1 MIPPTFIDELL
12 ARTDIVEIIESRVAL
27 KKTGQNFSG
36 LCPFHQEKSPSF
48 SVSQEKQFYYCFGCQ
63 ASGSALKFL
72 MEFDR
77 MDFLSAVES
86 LASRLGLAVP
96 NDASSEDREAV
107 EQRKLIFDT
116 LTDAKDFYK
125 QQLRSNPQ
133 RGRAVDYLKQRG
145 LTGEVAN
152 RFEIGFAPPGWQNLL
167 GSKPESSSYLSRLLD
182 AGLVV
187 TQDAEDKR
195 YDRFRDR
202 VMFPIRDLRGRTI
215 AFGGRVIGD
224 GKPKYLNSPETA
236 VFHKGRELY
245 GLFEARR
252 SQKKLSRLL
261 VVEGYMDVVALA
273 QNQIEFAVATLG
285 TATSD
290 EHIQRMF
297 RQVSE
302 IVFCF
307 DGDAAGRRAAWKAML
322 TVLPHLSDGRS
333 ARFMFLP
340 DGDDPDSF
348 VRRIG
353 PAAFLAQLAAS
364 HSVAD
369 WLFEKLA
376 QDLKENGLDPNGIAG
391 KAALSKDA
399 MPLINLMPEGVFRQL
414 MIDALSQNTG
424 LSTQR
429 LQDVTEKYDSSFES
443 EDQDARPR
451 YEEVTPE
458 VQNARASETMTS
470 ASLDSAL
477 SLLILQ
483 PELAFEFEVEAFEC
497 LTRGDQDQLLR
508 AIALGV
514 HAGSLSSPGE
524 ILAKFSG
531 KPEQGF
537 LKKAFEYKP
546 LLGTEHLKDEFIG
559 LMNSK
564 IKRYSQQDGRAQ
576 IDALLQKPP
585 SQLSEDERGLIRQ
598 YFSKAPAGDDPSL
611 IP

>member
-1 MIPPTFIDELL
+1 MVIPPNFIDELL

-48 SVSQEKQFYYCFGCQ
+48 SVSQDKQFYYCFGCQ

-96 NDASSEDREAV
+96 NDASSQDREAV

-116 LTDAKDFYK
+116 LDAAKDFYK

-133 RGRAVDYLKQRG
+133 RARAVDYLKQRG

-167 GSKPESSSYLSRLLD
+167 ALKPDDPSYLSRLLD
-182 AGLVV
+182 AGLIV

-224 GKPKYLNSPETA
+224 GKPKYLNSPETS
-236 VFHKGRELY
+236 VFHKGHELY

-290 EHIQRMF
+290 EHIQRMY
-297 RQVSE
+297 RQVAE
-302 IVFCF
+302 IIFCF

-340 DGDDPDSF
+340 DGEDPDSL
-348 VRRIG
+348 VRRVG
-353 PAAFLAQLAAS
+353 QTQFLVMLDAA

-376 QDLKENGLDPNGIAG
+376 QDLNEDGLDPTGIAG
-391 KAALSKDA
+391 KAALSKAA

-429 LQDVTEKYDSSFES
+429 LQDVTVKYEVPVEIYTQDPGPP
-443 EDQDARPR
+443 DQGAPLG
-451 YEEVTPE
+451 
-458 VQNARASETMTS
+458 SETDQGPESTID
-470 ASLDSAL
+470 AKLDPAL

-483 PELAFEFEVEAFEC
+483 PELALEFQIEDFEC
-497 LTRGDQDQLLR
+497 LTRGDQDQLIR
-508 AIALGV
+508 TIAYGV
-514 HAGSLSSPGE
+514 HEGSLNSPGE
-524 ILAKFSG
+524 ILAKYSG

-546 LLGTEHLKDEFIG
+546 LLSTEHLKDEFIG
-559 LMNSK
+559 LMSSK
-564 IKRYSQQDGRAQ
+564 FQRYNKQDGRAQ

-585 SQLSEDERGLIRQ
+585 SQLTEDERALIRQ
-598 YFSKAPAGDDPSL
+598 HFSKA
-611 IP
+611 

>member
-1 MIPPTFIDELL
+1 VIPPTFIDELL

-86 LASRLGLAVP
+86 LANRLGLAVP
-96 NDASSEDREAV
+96 NDASTEDREAV

-125 QQLRSNPQ
+125 QQLRSSPQ
-133 RGRAVDYLKQRG
+133 RARAVDYLKQRG

-167 GSKPESSSYLSRLLD
+167 ALKPDSSSYLSRLLD

-187 TQDAEDKR
+187 TQDAEAKR

-302 IVFCF
+302 IIFCF

-340 DGDDPDSF
+340 DGDDPDSL

-353 PAAFLAQLAAS
+353 QVAFLAQLAAS

-429 LQDVTEKYDSSFES
+429 LQDVTERYDSSLES
-443 EDQDARPR
+443 VDQDARPR
-451 YEEVTPE
+451 YEEATPE
-458 VQNARASETMTS
+458 VQNARASDTMTS
-470 ASLDSAL
+470 ASLDPAL

-483 PELAFEFEVEAFEC
+483 PELALEFQVEAFEC

-508 AIALGV
+508 TIASDV

-546 LLGTEHLKDEFIG
+546 LLPTEHLKDEFIG
-559 LMNSK
+559 LMKSK
-564 IKRYSQQDGRAQ
+564 FKRYNQQDGRAQ

>member
-125 QQLRSNPQ
+125 QQLRSSPQ
-133 RGRAVDYLKQRG
+133 RARAVDYLKQRG

-167 GSKPESSSYLSRLLD
+167 ALKPDSSSYLSRLLD

-187 TQDAEDKR
+187 TQDAEAKR

-302 IVFCF
+302 IIFCF

-340 DGDDPDSF
+340 DGDDPDSL
-348 VRRIG
+348 VRRVG
-353 PAAFLAQLAAS
+353 QAAFLAQLAAS
-364 HSVAD
+364 HSVSD

-376 QDLKENGLDPNGIAG
+376 QDLKENGLDPTGIAG

-429 LQDVTEKYDSSFES
+429 LQDVTVKYDSSFES
-443 EDQDARPR
+443 AGQDARPR
-451 YEEVTPE
+451 YDEVPAE
-458 VQNARASETMTS
+458 VQDTQAPEMLIN
-470 ASLDSAL
+470 ASLDPAL

-483 PELAFEFEVEAFEC
+483 PELALEFQVEAFEC

-508 AIALGV
+508 TIASDV

-546 LLGTEHLKDEFIG
+546 LLSTEHLKDEFVG
-559 LMNSK
+559 LMKSK
-564 IKRYSQQDGRAQ
+564 FKRYNQQDGRAQ

-598 YFSKAPAGDDPSL
+598 YFSKASAGDDPSL

>member
-27 KKTGQNFSG
+27 KKTGQNFTG
-36 LCPFHQEKSPSF
+36 LCPFHHEKSPSF

-86 LASRLGLAVP
+86 LAGRLGLAVP

-340 DGDDPDSF
+340 DGDDPDSL

-353 PAAFLAQLAAS
+353 QVAFLAQLAAS

-451 YEEVTPE
+451 YEEATPE
-458 VQNARASETMTS
+458 VQNARASDTMTS
-470 ASLDSAL
+470 ASLDPAL

-483 PELAFEFEVEAFEC
+483 PELAFEFEVDAFEC

-508 AIALGV
+508 VIALGV

-559 LMNSK
+559 LMSSK
-564 IKRYSQQDGRAQ
+564 FKRYSQQDGRAQ

>member
-1 MIPPTFIDELL
+1 
-12 ARTDIVEIIESRVAL
+12 
-27 KKTGQNFSG
+27 
-36 LCPFHQEKSPSF
+36 
-48 SVSQEKQFYYCFGCQ
+48 
-63 ASGSALKFL
+63 
-72 MEFDR
+72 

-125 QQLRSNPQ
+125 QQLRSSPQ
-133 RGRAVDYLKQRG
+133 RARAVDYLKQRG

-167 GSKPESSSYLSRLLD
+167 ALKPDSSSYLSRLLD

-187 TQDAEDKR
+187 TQDAEAKR

-302 IVFCF
+302 IIFCF

-340 DGDDPDSF
+340 DGDDPDSL
-348 VRRIG
+348 VRRVG
-353 PAAFLAQLAAS
+353 QAAFLAQLAAS
-364 HSVAD
+364 HSVSD

-376 QDLKENGLDPNGIAG
+376 QDLKENGLDPTGIAG

-429 LQDVTEKYDSSFES
+429 LQDVTVKYDSSFES
-443 EDQDARPR
+443 AGQDARPR
-451 YEEVTPE
+451 YDEVPAE
-458 VQNARASETMTS
+458 VQDTQAPEMLIN
-470 ASLDSAL
+470 ASLDPAL

-483 PELAFEFEVEAFEC
+483 PELALEFQVEAFEC

-508 AIALGV
+508 TIASDV

-546 LLGTEHLKDEFIG
+546 LLSTEHLKDEFIG
-559 LMNSK
+559 LMKSK
-564 IKRYSQQDGRAQ
+564 FKRYNQQDGRAQ

-598 YFSKAPAGDDPSL
+598 YFSKASAGDDPSL

>member
-125 QQLRSNPQ
+125 QQLRSSPQ
-133 RGRAVDYLKQRG
+133 RARAVDYLKQRG

-167 GSKPESSSYLSRLLD
+167 ALKPDSSSYLSRLLD

-187 TQDAEDKR
+187 TQDAEAKR

-302 IVFCF
+302 IIFCF

-340 DGDDPDSF
+340 DGDDPDSL
-348 VRRIG
+348 VRRVG
-353 PAAFLAQLAAS
+353 QAAFLAQLAAS
-364 HSVAD
+364 HSVSD

-376 QDLKENGLDPNGIAG
+376 QDLKENGLDPTGIAG

-429 LQDVTEKYDSSFES
+429 LQDVTVKYDSSFES
-443 EDQDARPR
+443 AGQDARPR
-451 YEEVTPE
+451 YDEVPAE
-458 VQNARASETMTS
+458 VQDTQAPEMLIN
-470 ASLDSAL
+470 ASLDPAL

-483 PELAFEFEVEAFEC
+483 PELALEFQVEAFEC

-508 AIALGV
+508 TIASDV

-546 LLGTEHLKDEFIG
+546 LLSTEHLKDEFIG
-559 LMNSK
+559 LMKSK
-564 IKRYSQQDGRAQ
+564 FKRYNQQDGRAQ

-598 YFSKAPAGDDPSL
+598 YFSKASAGDDPSL

>member
-86 LASRLGLAVP
+86 LAGRLGLAVP

-107 EQRKLIFDT
+107 AQRKLIFDT
-116 LTDAKDFYK
+116 LAEAKDFYK

-252 SQKKLSRLL
+252 SQKNLSRLL

-302 IVFCF
+302 IIFCF

-340 DGDDPDSF
+340 EGDDPDSL

-353 PAAFLAQLAAS
+353 QAAFLAQLAVS

-376 QDLKENGLDPNGIAG
+376 QDLKDKGLDPTGIAG

-429 LQDVTEKYDSSFES
+429 LQDVTEKYDGSLES
-443 EDQDARPR
+443 DIQDARPR
-451 YEEVTPE
+451 HDETTPE
-458 VQNARASETMTS
+458 VQNVRAPEAMIR
-470 ASLDSAL
+470 ASLDPAL

-497 LTRGDQDQLLR
+497 LTRGDQDQLLQ

-514 HAGSLSSPGE
+514 HAGSLNSPGE

-531 KPEQGF
+531 KPEQMF

-559 LMNSK
+559 LMKSK
-564 IKRYSQQDGRAQ
+564 FKRYSQQDGRAQ

-585 SQLSEDERGLIRQ
+585 SQLSEEERGLIRQ
-598 YFSKAPAGDDPSL
+598 YFSKTPAGDDPSL